1 MMEKRK
7 LITKKRKIMMVRTR
21 IRRKSKKREMKKI
34 K

>member
-1 MMEKRK
+1 MEKRK